1 MFSDYRN
8 KDLEILSATDVRQ
21 QWGKVAKIQAEALY
35 EPVPLSGLCNQ
46 RKRNTSATV
55 SDDLSSSIFNL
66 FISGTVTLVKNSLQ
80 S

>member
-1 MFSDYRN
+1 MLFRNYRN

-46 RKRNTSATV
+46 HKKETSTTI
-55 SDDLSSSIFNL
+55 SNELSSSIFNL
-66 FISGTVTLVKNSLQ
+66 FISGKI
-80 S
+80 